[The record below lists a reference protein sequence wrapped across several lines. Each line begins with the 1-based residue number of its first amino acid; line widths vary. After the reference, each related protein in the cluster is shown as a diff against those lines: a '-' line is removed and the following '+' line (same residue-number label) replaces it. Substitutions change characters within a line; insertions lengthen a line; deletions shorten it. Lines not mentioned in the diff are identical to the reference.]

1 MLNLYNNLIKNNLHN
16 MKKFIVIGSGRQGIA
31 VAYDLL
37 RDTNHHVTMVDISDS
52 LLKEALKKISRI
64 TNNKNLDGIRC
75 DVTDYEQ
82 ILTILSDKDVMISAV
97 PYEFNLALS
106 KVAIDSKTS
115 MVDLGGHT
123 NIVRE
128 QLSMDKQAISA
139 GITLVPDCGMGP
151 GMNITMSVL
160 ATEMLDETDEIYIW
174 DGGLPKDPKP
184 PWNYSLF
191 FNIEGLTN
199 EYDEQAYFLKDGEII
214 EVPCFEKIENVNFD
228 DIGELE
234 AAVTSGGLST
244 MPWTFKDRLKVLEN
258 KTLRYKGHW
267 EWMKAYR
274 ELGLFSRDKIKYND
288 NEIIPRNFYH
298 QLLENKLD
306 HGRVEDVCLMRIK
319 ALGKKD
325 SKNIELTIDAVEYYD
340 KTLDLT
346 AMEKWTGWHIA
357 IMALEIAY
365 NRVEKGAISV
375 ENALKGQRFLKE
387 ARKRNYD
394 INIDMK
400 EY

>member
-37 RDTNHHVTMVDISDS
+37 RDTNHHVTIVDISDS

-82 ILTILSDKDVMISAV
+82 MLTILSDKDVMISAV

-106 KVAIDSKTS
+106 KIAVDSKTS

-128 QLSMDKQAISA
+128 QLSMDKQAVSA

-160 ATEMLDETDEIYIW
+160 ATEILEQTDEIYIW
-174 DGGLPKDPKP
+174 DGGLPKNPKP

-228 DIGELE
+228 NIGELE

-274 ELGLFSRDKIKYND
+274 ELGLFSRDKIKHND

-340 KTLDLT
+340 KKLDLT

-375 ENALKGQRFLKE
+375 ENALKGQTFLEE